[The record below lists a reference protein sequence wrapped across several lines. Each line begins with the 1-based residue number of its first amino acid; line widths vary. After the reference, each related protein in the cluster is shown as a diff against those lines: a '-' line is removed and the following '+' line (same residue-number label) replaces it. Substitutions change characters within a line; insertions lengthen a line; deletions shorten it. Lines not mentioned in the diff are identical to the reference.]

1 MISLSSI
8 QEYMFCPLKLFL
20 RNNVDNNQ
28 EDNILINK
36 TIKRIRIDI
45 QDLLHRNIRGL
56 KKEMDVEEIKEYLS
70 RNIKDTTIESLSIL
84 KERSDVLESEYKEI
98 KDDLMNDISFNVD
111 LLSVQVKN
119 AMKNLEEDGSEIS
132 EMFFPTALYSYLIK
146 DNGLEIIG
154 SCDKIEIVEGRYIPI
169 DIKNNIPPVQGVW
182 DGDAIKLVAN
192 AMLIEQEFD
201 TEVFVGYI
209 DYLKLGQ
216 KRQVIMDSKL
226 RKSLFKVLHQVK
238 EILYEGIAPEINSTP
253 GKCSKCEYYDI
264 CQGDDD
270 TFREISN

>member
-28 EDNILINK
+28 EDSILINK

-70 RNIKDTTIESLSIL
+70 RNIKDTTIESLNIL

-98 KDDLMNDISFNVD
+98 KDDLMNDISFSVD

-132 EMFFPTALYSYLIK
+132 EMFFPTALYNYLIK
-146 DNGLEIIG
+146 DNGLEVIG

-169 DIKNNIPPVQGVW
+169 DIKNSIPPVQGVW

-238 EILYEGIAPEINSTP
+238 EILYEGIAPEIKSTP